1 MRYHCA
7 YLRVI
12 KSDHGSPGIRVNF
25 HHAPTGAQRES
36 NLTSDDIP
44 SGAPPVFFLSLSLS
58 SSFSSFFA
66 FSRPSA
72 FSSDA
77 RLVAVLENTEGRV
90 KGKRT
95 ERESASLPP
104 SVIYNY
110 IYVYIYIYITWGR
123 GDAIISRADRRRIVV
138 RGKGTIG
145 SIIEPPSR
153 D

>member
-44 SGAPPVFFLSLSLS
+44 SGAPPVFFSLSLSL
-58 SSFSSFFA
+58 FLFFVV
-66 FSRPSA
+66 FRFLSA
-72 FSSDA
+72 FCLFLRRAPRGRSGKY
-77 RLVAVLENTEGRV
+77 RREGER
-90 KGKRT
+90 KEDRKRI
-95 ERESASLPP
+95 RLPP